1 MTPPTGYTEDALI
14 ERPTIALLA
23 ELGWKTVPIH
33 SVVAG
38 EIYRSLKKMDEG
50 GDISQQLECIVC

>member
-1 MTPPTGYTEDALI
+1 MTPAGYTEDALI

-33 SVVAG
+33 STAAG
-38 EIYRSLKKMDEG
+38 KIRRSLKKMDEG
-50 GDISQQLECIVC
+50 GDIFQQLE

>member
-1 MTPPTGYTEDALI
+1 MTPAGYTEDALI

-33 SVVAG
+33 STAAG
-38 EIYRSLKKMDEG
+38 KSCRSLKKMDEG
-50 GDISQQLECIVC
+50 GDISQLPEYIVC